1 MLVLVEFTPF
11 FSFSFFPT
19 PLYPY
24 TLLSSTKN
32 IYLYK
37 YIYYIFSFY
46 VTFSFLK
53 TAKKGVFLGQT
64 SICLFLRFN
73 ETSICLFLFGSF
85 SISYKTQTTICL
97 FSQKVKTT
105 ICLFCLFLLV
115 FRQSISGIL
124 ETAACLFLSRTFAYI
139 CVVES
144 SRCPSSLLTV

>member
-11 FSFSFFPT
+11 LSFSFFPI

-53 TAKKGVFLGQT
+53 TAKKGIFRGKQPFACFCFFLKQPFA
-64 SICLFLRFN
+64 CFLLAHYKQVTKRKQPFA
-73 ETSICLFLFGSF
+73 CF
-85 SISYKTQTTICL
+85 SKIPKQPFAC
-97 FSQKVKTT
+97 FA
-105 ICLFCLFLLV
+105 CFCLFFIIEYRV
-115 FRQSISGIL
+115 SWRRQPACSCQEPLRISVWWK
-124 ETAACLFLSRTFAYI
+124 AHDVRAVC
-139 CVVES
+139 
-144 SRCPSSLLTV
+144 